1 MDYSLCYLINLNY
14 GLKFCN
20 IIYGFVIFVY
30 QGKTGVV
37 KQWENMDI
45 Q

>member
-1 MDYSLCYLINLNY
+1 MGYSLGYLINLNY

-20 IIYGFVIFVY
+20 IIYSFVIFVY
-30 QGKTGVV
+30 QGKTDVV
-37 KQWENMDI
+37 KQWENMDM